1 MRATDKSLEITLLL
15 RILCRMITLSPKAAI
30 ALKELIAKKEAAPT
44 AGLRLAIERGGC
56 AGLAYTM
63 RVSEPEEGDTCIE
76 QDGARVLVAADS
88 MEHLSGSVLDY
99 SDSLSDAG
107 FKITNPNAARSCGC
121 GTSFEPAEEGK
132 KPEYDASLDGT
143 ACR

>member
-1 MRATDKSLEITLLL
+1 
-15 RILCRMITLSPKAAI
+15 MITLTPKAAI
-30 ALKELIAKKEAAPT
+30 ALQGLLAKKDAPPT

-63 RVSEPEEGDTCIE
+63 KVAEPQEGDTVVE
-76 QDGARVLVAADS
+76 MEGTRVLIPEDS
-88 MEHLSGSVLDY
+88 KDFLAGSTLDF

-132 KPEYDASLDGT
+132 KPEYDPALDGT

>member
-1 MRATDKSLEITLLL
+1 
-15 RILCRMITLSPKAAI
+15 MITLTPKAAI
-30 ALKELIAKKEAAPT
+30 ALKDLLQKKNAPAT

-63 RVSEPEEGDTCIE
+63 KVSEPQEGDSVVEAEGT
-76 QDGARVLVAADS
+76 RVLIPEDS
-88 MEHLSGSVLDY
+88 KDFLAGSTLDF

-132 KPEYDASLDGT
+132 KPEYDPALDGT
-143 ACR
+143 ACK